1 MRSLVSILVSF
12 CLSLSLLSAQDHGYL
27 FPEFV
32 SGHLE
37 FYDGSRANVRINF
50 DALEQKVLYYDG
62 ETLMEMTNLPRLKI
76 LQADGRIFVV
86 KEGLL
91 CEVFNR
97 EGGPVLVNWRF
108 RKVNKG
114 SKGALGLATQG
125 KVEAMRISPYDLT
138 AVDGSSEEQ
147 LQGTY
152 LAEIWQKENANI
164 YFISMGGKSCK
175 VRSARDLYRAFP
187 DQADALKSYVRTHG
201 LTMVKTEDAFQIIDH
216 LRSLIGE

>member
-1 MRSLVSILVSF
+1 MRPFVSIL
-12 CLSLSLLSAQDHGYL
+12 LSLFLGSAVLSAQDYGYL
-27 FPEFV
+27 FPKFAD
-32 SGHLE
+32 GHLE
-37 FYDGSRANVRINF
+37 FYDGSRADVRVNF
-50 DALEQKVLYYDG
+50 DALGQKVMYYSG

-76 LQADGRIFVV
+76 LQANDRVFVV

-91 CEVFNR
+91 CEVFNND
-97 EGGPVLVNWRF
+97 GGPILVNWRF

-114 SKGALGLATQG
+114 SKGAMGLATQG
-125 KVEAMRISPYDLT
+125 KVEAMRISPYDFT

-164 YFISMGGKSCK
+164 YFVSVDGKSYK

-187 DQADALKSYVRTHG
+187 DQADALKSYVRSHG
-201 LTMVKTEDAFQIIDH
+201 LTMVKTEDAFRIIDH